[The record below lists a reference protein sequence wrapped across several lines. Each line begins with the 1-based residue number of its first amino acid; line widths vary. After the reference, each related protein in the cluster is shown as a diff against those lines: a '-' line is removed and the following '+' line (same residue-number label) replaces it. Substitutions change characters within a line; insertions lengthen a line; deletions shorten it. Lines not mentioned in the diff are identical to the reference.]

1 MYEET
6 SGGKILYIPSTG
18 QAATSGIQVKA
29 VLTPYNTTEGVT
41 WESSD
46 LSVVTIGEPV
56 TKDGVSTA
64 TIKRAANGKA
74 TITVTSGS
82 KTDRLDV
89 YCQTAAKSLKVT
101 TVGDNLPGE
110 FSSASGGTS
119 KGSPYMIKADNGGK
133 DAIRVTPEFDSSYDG
148 VSGEKVVYTSSN
160 PDIIEVDNTGKITTK
175 GASDEVVTIT
185 ATAQASGQKKDFF
198 LKVQSDVTLSV
209 STITICGK
217 NGANTVGA
225 GSTLQMEADVRPAAA
240 TNKKVT
246 WSITSGAAYGSI
258 DENGLLTAKD
268 KGSIQIQAVSE
279 NGKIKSNKYI
289 VKVTMPSSE
298 LKIYNTNPTVKVG
311 SELRINKTTS
321 KTASTGFIILPTNSD
336 DTVTWTTDRP
346 DLVNVSYDT
355 SKVVI
360 KGLAAGKATITGTT
374 TSGVKASV
382 EVTVLGQG
390 QSADGSSQ
398 NGSGNNGNGSNG
410 NGSNGTYSNGSQIPA
425 TGIRIFAK
433 KPNAKKMRVAKGSST
448 KVKVVLTP
456 ASTTD
461 KVTYRSLKN
470 AVATVSASGVIKA
483 KKKGTAKIEIT
494 TTSGRRQVITVI
506 VSKKVKA
513 KKVKVK
519 APKTMKRKKTA
530 TLKVS
535 LAPAKSTDTLSFKSS
550 KSSVVKV
557 DGYGVLTAKKKGTAK
572 ITVKASSGKKKVI
585 KIKVK

>member
-46 LSVVTIGEPV
+46 PSVVTIEEPV
-56 TKDGVSTA
+56 TKDGVSMA

-279 NGKIKSNKYI
+279 NGKIKSNKI
-289 VKVTMPSSE
+289 HC
-298 LKIYNTNPTVKVG
+298 
-311 SELRINKTTS
+311 
-321 KTASTGFIILPTNSD
+321 
-336 DTVTWTTDRP
+336 
-346 DLVNVSYDT
+346 
-355 SKVVI
+355 
-360 KGLAAGKATITGTT
+360 
-374 TSGVKASV
+374 
-382 EVTVLGQG
+382 
-390 QSADGSSQ
+390 
-398 NGSGNNGNGSNG
+398 
-410 NGSNGTYSNGSQIPA
+410 
-425 TGIRIFAK
+425 
-433 KPNAKKMRVAKGSST
+433 
-448 KVKVVLTP
+448 
-456 ASTTD
+456 
-461 KVTYRSLKN
+461 
-470 AVATVSASGVIKA
+470 
-483 KKKGTAKIEIT
+483 
-494 TTSGRRQVITVI
+494 
-506 VSKKVKA
+506 
-513 KKVKVK
+513 
-519 APKTMKRKKTA
+519 
-530 TLKVS
+530 
-535 LAPAKSTDTLSFKSS
+535 
-550 KSSVVKV
+550 
-557 DGYGVLTAKKKGTAK
+557 
-572 ITVKASSGKKKVI
+572 
-585 KIKVK
+585 

>member
-1 MYEET
+1 M
-6 SGGKILYIPSTG
+6 
-18 QAATSGIQVKA
+18 
-29 VLTPYNTTEGVT
+29 
-41 WESSD
+41 
-46 LSVVTIGEPV
+46 
-56 TKDGVSTA
+56 
-64 TIKRAANGKA
+64 
-74 TITVTSGS
+74 
-82 KTDRLDV
+82 
-89 YCQTAAKSLKVT
+89 
-101 TVGDNLPGE
+101 
-110 FSSASGGTS
+110 
-119 KGSPYMIKADNGGK
+119 
-133 DAIRVTPEFDSSYDG
+133 
-148 VSGEKVVYTSSN
+148 
-160 PDIIEVDNTGKITTK
+160 
-175 GASDEVVTIT
+175 
-185 ATAQASGQKKDFF
+185 
-198 LKVQSDVTLSV
+198 
-209 STITICGK
+209 
-217 NGANTVGA
+217 
-225 GSTLQMEADVRPAAA
+225 
-240 TNKKVT
+240 
-246 WSITSGAAYGSI
+246 
-258 DENGLLTAKD
+258 
-268 KGSIQIQAVSE
+268 
-279 NGKIKSNKYI
+279 
-289 VKVTMPSSE
+289 
-298 LKIYNTNPTVKVG
+298 
-311 SELRINKTTS
+311 
-321 KTASTGFIILPTNSD
+321 PTNSD

-410 NGSNGTYSNGSQIPA
+410 AYSSGSQIPA

-433 KPNAKKMRVAKGSST
+433 KPNVKKMRVAKGSST

>member
-6 SGGKILYIPSTG
+6 SGGRILYIPSTG
-18 QAATSGIQVKA
+18 QAATKGIQVKA

-41 WESSD
+41 WKSSD
-46 LSVVTIGEPV
+46 PSVVTIGETV
-56 TKDGVSTA
+56 TKNGVSTA
-64 TIKRAANGKA
+64 TIKRIANGKA

-89 YCQTAAKSLKVT
+89 YCQTAARFLKVT
-101 TVGDNLPGE
+101 TVGDNLPGK
-110 FSSASGGTS
+110 FSSASGGIS
-119 KGSPYMIKADNGGK
+119 KKPPFIIKADNGGK

-175 GASDEVVTIT
+175 GASDEVVIIT
-185 ATAQASGQKKDFF
+185 ATAQASGQKEEFF
-198 LKVQSDVTLSV
+198 LQVQSDVTLSV
-209 STITICGK
+209 ATITICGK

-258 DENGLLTAKD
+258 DKNGLLTAKN
-268 KGSIQIQAVSE
+268 KGTIQIQATSE
-279 NGKIKSNKYI
+279 DGKIQSEKYT

-410 NGSNGTYSNGSQIPA
+410 AYSSGSQIPA

>member
-41 WESSD
+41 WETSD
-46 LSVVTIGEPV
+46 PSVVTIGEPV

-64 TIKRAANGKA
+64 TIKRIANGKA

-82 KTDRLDV
+82 KTDTLDV

-175 GASDEVVTIT
+175 GAADEVVTIT

-382 EVTVLGQG
+382 DVTVLGQG

-410 NGSNGTYSNGSQIPA
+410 NGSNGAYSSGSQIPA

>member
-1 MYEET
+1 M
-6 SGGKILYIPSTG
+6 
-18 QAATSGIQVKA
+18 
-29 VLTPYNTTEGVT
+29 
-41 WESSD
+41 
-46 LSVVTIGEPV
+46 
-56 TKDGVSTA
+56 A

-119 KGSPYMIKADNGGK
+119 KGSTYMIKADNGGK

-398 NGSGNNGNGSNG
+398 NGSGNNGNGNNG
-410 NGSNGTYSNGSQIPA
+410 NGSNGAYSNGSQIPA

-519 APKTMKRKKTA
+519 APKTMKRKKTV